1 MRLIQTAFQTAVSRM
16 KSLEK
21 RGSAVILACMT
32 VIAAVSLLIS
42 GFSDSGKNKVYAVQ
56 ASCDEQNGEIVTECG
71 VQAGLMGIV
80 NSINSMEEYSL
91 AASSVDITA
100 ENVQVLVGT
109 SKVRRNVLNRIA
121 LGKGT
126 SQIGGVGYYAQQTV
140 RKNHMAAED
149 YYSLLQVVEAEATGG
164 DLKSKILIA
173 NVVLNRVAD
182 SRFPD
187 SISPVERRSFHRH
200 RMGESIQW
208 QLRKRL
214 MRQLTEL
221 WRGKTIQK
229 APCFLWHVLVRRL
242 TIRSG
247 LTARCRDCLNMADM
261 NTTNFPTSKTKRMK
275 EELDFFFHLFLRS
288 DLLHC
293 FCQEGYIFLKK
304 IFRIFVDFIDL
315 LCII

>member
-32 VIAAVSLLIS
+32 VVAAVSLLIS

-140 RKNHMAAED
+140 RKNHMATED

-187 SISPVERRSFHRH
+187 SIYGVIWDKSGGTAQFSPTQDGRIYTVAITEETYEAVDRALE
-200 RMGESIQW
+200 GEDYSEGA
-208 QLRKRL
+208 LFF
-214 MRQLTEL
+214 M
-221 WRGKTIQK
+221 
-229 APCFLWHVLVRRL
+229 A
-242 TIRSG
+242 RSG
-247 LTARCRDCLNMADM
+247 AEAHNQEWFDGTLQR
-261 NTTNFPTSKTKRMK
+261 
-275 EELDFFFHLFLRS
+275 LFEYGGHEYYKFS
-288 DLLHC
+288 D
-293 FCQEGYIFLKK
+293 E
-304 IFRIFVDFIDL
+304 
-315 LCII
+315 

>member
-1 MRLIQTAFQTAVSRM
+1 MQVLGKLRVLVTVQYFGKKGEYRMRLIQTAFQTAVSRM

-32 VIAAVSLLIS
+32 VVAAVSLLIS

-187 SISPVERRSFHRH
+187 SIYGVIWDKSGGTAQFSPTQDGRIYTVAITEETYEAVDRALD
-200 RMGESIQW
+200 GEDYSEGA
-208 QLRKRL
+208 LFF
-214 MRQLTEL
+214 M
-221 WRGKTIQK
+221 
-229 APCFLWHVLVRRL
+229 A
-242 TIRSG
+242 RSG
-247 LTARCRDCLNMADM
+247 AEAHNQEWFDGTLQR
-261 NTTNFPTSKTKRMK
+261 
-275 EELDFFFHLFLRS
+275 LFEYGGHEYYKFS
-288 DLLHC
+288 D
-293 FCQEGYIFLKK
+293 E
-304 IFRIFVDFIDL
+304 
-315 LCII
+315 

>member
-32 VIAAVSLLIS
+32 VVAAVSLLIS

-56 ASCDEQNGEIVTECG
+56 ASCDEQNGGIVTECG

-187 SISPVERRSFHRH
+187 SIYGVIWDKSGGTAQFSPTQDGRIYTVAITEETYEAVDRALD
-200 RMGESIQW
+200 GEDYSEGA
-208 QLRKRL
+208 LFF
-214 MRQLTEL
+214 M
-221 WRGKTIQK
+221 
-229 APCFLWHVLVRRL
+229 A
-242 TIRSG
+242 RSG
-247 LTARCRDCLNMADM
+247 AEAHNQEWFDGTLQR
-261 NTTNFPTSKTKRMK
+261 
-275 EELDFFFHLFLRS
+275 LFEYGGHEYYKFS
-288 DLLHC
+288 D
-293 FCQEGYIFLKK
+293 E
-304 IFRIFVDFIDL
+304 
-315 LCII
+315 

>member
-1 MRLIQTAFQTAVSRM
+1 MRLIQTACQTAVSRM

-187 SISPVERRSFHRH
+187 SIYGVIWDKSGGTAQFSPTQDGRIYTVAITEETYEAVDRALE
-200 RMGESIQW
+200 GEDYSEGA
-208 QLRKRL
+208 LFF
-214 MRQLTEL
+214 M
-221 WRGKTIQK
+221 
-229 APCFLWHVLVRRL
+229 A
-242 TIRSG
+242 RSG
-247 LTARCRDCLNMADM
+247 AEAHNQEWFDGTLQR
-261 NTTNFPTSKTKRMK
+261 
-275 EELDFFFHLFLRS
+275 LFEYGGHEYYKFS
-288 DLLHC
+288 D
-293 FCQEGYIFLKK
+293 E
-304 IFRIFVDFIDL
+304 
-315 LCII
+315 